1 MLEFGNYV
9 KYNGVIYRIT
19 NVSDDDTP
27 VYTLR
32 PTKRKTVELTKTVTT
47 DKTQNF
53 IVISDIDGVSVT
65 GSDNLTLLGDR
76 TAMAQTVSDDEI
88 YVIFES
94 NGGSDVDTQTINS
107 GEAATEPTDPTLD
120 GNTFD
125 AWYSDSELTTA
136 FDFSTAL
143 TEDTVLYAGWTE
155 NV

>member
-76 TAMAQTVSDDEI
+76 TAMAQTVSEDEI

-125 AWYSDSELTTA
+125 AWYSDSELTTE
-136 FDFSTAL
+136 FDFSTTL

-155 NV
+155 SA